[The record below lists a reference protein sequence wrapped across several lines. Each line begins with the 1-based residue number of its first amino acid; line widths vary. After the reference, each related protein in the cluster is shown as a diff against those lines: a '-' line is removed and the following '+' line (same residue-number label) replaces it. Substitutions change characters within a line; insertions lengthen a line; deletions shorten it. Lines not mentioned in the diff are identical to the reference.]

1 MRFKI
6 LLKKE
11 RLQERRL
18 KFVTCCWSY
27 IYTNYTYLKNHLTTW
42 QLWLFCLG
50 KKYLGAFWYTRPP
63 KSSLFFSR
71 KIDKVVGCATIS
83 GKAHLVGGFNKCST
97 TKERSNMPQKI
108 LENHPRGLFVTSSP
122 PVHPELP
129 SPILEPLVEFVSCEH
144 PGHQPVAQ
152 NLRHSKIHQQIR
164 EFGRALTWFYM
175 GFSQTRCKKS
185 EDPRSFP
192 PTITYIKKTC
202 LLAYRGI

>member
-1 MRFKI
+1 MHQNEIQNPIEKGTPSGMQAEICDMLLI
-6 LLKKE
+6 LHLHQLHLPE
-11 RLQERRL
+11 E
-18 KFVTCCWSY
+18 SPD
-27 IYTNYTYLKNHLTTW
+27 NLTTLTFLSG
-42 QLWLFCLG
+42 Q
-50 KKYLGAFWYTRPP
+50 KIPP

-83 GKAHLVGGFNKCST
+83 GKAHLVGGFNKCLT

-152 NLRHSKIHQQIR
+152 NLRHSKYTNKF
-164 EFGRALTWFYM
+164 EN
-175 GFSQTRCKKS
+175 
-185 EDPRSFP
+185 
-192 PTITYIKKTC
+192 
-202 LLAYRGI
+202 LAVP